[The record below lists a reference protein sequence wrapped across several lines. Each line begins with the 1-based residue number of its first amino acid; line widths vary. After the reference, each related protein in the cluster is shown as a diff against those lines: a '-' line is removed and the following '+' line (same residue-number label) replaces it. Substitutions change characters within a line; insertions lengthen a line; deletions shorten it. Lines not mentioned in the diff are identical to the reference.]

1 MAELE
6 LIHIEMFAEDGD
18 PGWYAGRMP
27 DGRRVHAAHM
37 VCSAGTRHWTGSVE
51 DPDRCDC
58 DQTEGTCRFC
68 QIRHDGGLVFTKVT
82 GCYRSANSAVR
93 ALKFWAAN
101 PDAPPPPAPFNCRWT
116 AMKAM
121 LCEVGQDALPL
132 PLDMAVY
139 VDGLDTGPVPETCRD
154 DHLKLKMFCVA
165 EDMAMMSCPVCG
177 HEPEF
182 AILATSA
189 DQATSARYGLPDKAS
204 RTWVVE
210 HSETSK
216 LGLVSIPAD
225 RRAGLFTHLQ
235 YEPDCNHDDCH
246 CDQDAS
252 VQWSLEEC
260 IAVNIDL
267 AELYG

>member
-1 MAELE
+1 MADLE
-6 LIHIEMFAEDGD
+6 LIHIQMFPKEGD
-18 PGWYAGRMP
+18 PGWHAGQLP
-27 DGRRVHAAHM
+27 DGRRVHAAAIP
-37 VCSAGTRHWTGSVE
+37 CNPGELHWSGSVE
-51 DPDRCDC
+51 NPDACEC
-58 DQTEGTCRFC
+58 HGAGTCNPC

-101 PDAPPPPAPFNCRWT
+101 PDAPPPPAPYNCRWT
-116 AMKAM
+116 AMKAL

-139 VDGLDTGPVPETCRD
+139 VDGLDTGPMPETCRD
-154 DHLKLKMFCVA
+154 DHLKLKMFCAA

-182 AILATSA
+182 AILVAIA
-189 DQATSARYGLPDKAS
+189 DQATNARYGLPAKAS
-204 RTWVVE
+204 RTWVIE

-225 RRAGLFTHLQ
+225 RRGGLFTHLQ
-235 YEPDCNHDDCH
+235 YLPDCDHDDCH

-252 VQWSLEEC
+252 VQWNLEEC
-260 IAVNIDL
+260 VAVNIDL